1 MKNIIKILLVAVIFI
16 IATSYNSDAQV
27 RKRLASAT
35 EVEQSE
41 TFTWTS
47 GVWYGKNQRVTF
59 AVEVQTTA
67 SATKFAGSIKIYGSW
82 DGSLWD
88 AAVASS
94 TFTMAEATGRT
105 IEAVSANDWTY
116 PYIKCTVTAQSSA
129 QTVNVTPSLFSV
141 DK

>member
-16 IATSYNSDAQV
+16 IATANVDAQV
-27 RKRLASAT
+27 RKRLAPAT
-35 EVEQSE
+35 EVEGNES
-41 TFTWTS
+41 FSWTS
-47 GVWYGKNQRVTF
+47 GVWYGKNQRVSF
-59 AVEVQTTA
+59 ALDVQTTA
-67 SATKFAGSIKIYGSW
+67 SATEFAGSIYISGSW

-116 PYIKCTVTAQSSA
+116 PYIKCTVTAQNSA
-129 QTVNVTPSLFSV
+129 QTVNVTPLLFSV

>member
-67 SATKFAGSIKIYGSW
+67 SATKFAGSINLYGSYNGL
-82 DGSLWD
+82 DYD
-88 AAVASS
+88 AVVASS
-94 TFTMAEATGRT
+94 TFTMAEATART
-105 IEAVSANDWTY
+105 VEAVSANDFTY
-116 PYIKCTVTAQSSA
+116 PYMKGTLVAQSA
-129 QTVNVTPSLFSV
+129 LQTVNVTPYLFSV